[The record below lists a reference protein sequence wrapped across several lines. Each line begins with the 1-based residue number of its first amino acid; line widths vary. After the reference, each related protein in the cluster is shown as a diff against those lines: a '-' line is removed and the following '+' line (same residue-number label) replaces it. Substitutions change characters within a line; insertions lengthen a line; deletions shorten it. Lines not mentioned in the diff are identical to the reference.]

1 MNTIRTLDVPS
12 LEPKIKHQTI
22 IQTFEALLPG
32 ESFIIH
38 NDHDPRPLYYELLS
52 KKGNILTFDY
62 LENGP
67 QLWRVLVKRRPL
79 AADQVTVA
87 DIAAADYRKAEVF
100 GRYGIDFC
108 CGGNI
113 TVKEAAQQVGITEA
127 ALIAELEDASQKTA
141 FLPEKDFISMK
152 AGELIDHIVSTHHR
166 FVKEN
171 SQAIEQLVT
180 KVASRHQLQHP
191 ELKQLEARVLHLLK
205 ELQLHLRKEEHIL
218 FPAILLLEQ
227 QQQENAP
234 HRGIVLSGVK
244 MLRAEHE
251 SSGEE
256 LRAFREL
263 TNGYALPED
272 ACNSYT
278 MLFEMLK
285 RFESDLLIH
294 IHLENNILFPKA
306 VQLEQQLSQ

>member
-1 MNTIRTLDVPS
+1 
-12 LEPKIKHQTI
+12 
-22 IQTFEALLPG
+22 
-32 ESFIIH
+32 
-38 NDHDPRPLYYELLS
+38 
-52 KKGNILTFDY
+52 
-62 LENGP
+62 
-67 QLWRVLVKRRPL
+67 
-79 AADQVTVA
+79 
-87 DIAAADYRKAEVF
+87 
-100 GRYGIDFC
+100 
-108 CGGNI
+108 
-113 TVKEAAQQVGITEA
+113 
-127 ALIAELEDASQKTA
+127 
-141 FLPEKDFISMK
+141 MK

-171 SQAIEQLVT
+171 TPAIEQMVT
-180 KVASRHQLQHP
+180 KVANRHQQQHP
-191 ELKQLEARVLHLLK
+191 ELKQLEAGVLHFLK

-218 FPAILLLEQ
+218 FPAITQLEQ
-227 QQQENAP
+227 QNKDIELHKGIIRSAVKIL
-234 HRGIVLSGVK
+234 RG
-244 MLRAEHE
+244 EHE

-256 LRAFREL
+256 LRTFREL